1 MPYPNGHRYPVP
13 FCVSAGQRQFLVVF
27 WLFLVVFL
35 WSVVFGRF
43 HFFSVGWSFSVFFCH
58 FQSVDQSFLIV
69 FRWPVVFANSWSF
82 SVVFGCFL
90 LLSFLSKKVLGSL
103 DLGPRVYEKPKKESI
118 FAQNVYYSM
127 QNFANFFSQ
136 NVQAL

>member
-1 MPYPNGHRYPVP
+1 
-13 FCVSAGQRQFLVVF
+13 LVVF
-27 WLFLVVFL
+27 GCLPLVGRFWSFSFFFSRLVVFGL
-35 WSVVFGRF
+35 
-43 HFFSVGWSFSVFFCH
+43 

-103 DLGPRVYEKPKKESI
+103 DLGPRVYEKPKKE
-118 FAQNVYYSM
+118 
-127 QNFANFFSQ
+127 
-136 NVQAL
+136 